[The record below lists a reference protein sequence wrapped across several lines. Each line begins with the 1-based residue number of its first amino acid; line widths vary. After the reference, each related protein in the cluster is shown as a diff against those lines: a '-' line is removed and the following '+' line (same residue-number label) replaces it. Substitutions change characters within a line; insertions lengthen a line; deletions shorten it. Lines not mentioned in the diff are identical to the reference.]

1 MKRILPL
8 MMLLLAGGPLIYAQ
22 IDFSSLEEEQIYRPD
37 RKYNTWSLTAGYG
50 PVVYYTDVV
59 DYTLLPSSNFKF
71 GPTVQL
77 SKQLGAFV
85 GCRGQFPDG
94 RYVWSEVSTLF

>member
-1 MKRILPL
+1 

-59 DYTLLPSSNFKF
+59 DYTLLRATFFRPPSM
-71 GPTVQL
+71 
-77 SKQLGAFV
+77 
-85 GCRGQFPDG
+85 
-94 RYVWSEVSTLF
+94 

>member
-8 MMLLLAGGPLIYAQ
+8 MMLLLAGGPLVYAQ

-71 GPTVQL
+71 GPTAQL
-77 SKQLGAFV
+77 SKQLGRSWAVEGSFLMADMY
-85 GCRGQFPDG
+85 GP
-94 RYVWSEVSTLF
+94 T